1 MSNLV
6 CSVTDWS
13 CGLACVESI
22 LADNGVEKPQAEII
36 TQLKGLFPKWIEEPG
51 GLLPVDFETVFRELG
66 FPVNVVEPDTYGDVI
81 PKFGEKNTIGAIIC
95 VTKFWDVSGTELTD
109 LNHSL
114 RLLKAD
120 TTGVAVMNPCRCPFR
135 ARLEQYS
142 WKQVVSFQGAVL
154 IFKK

>member
-22 LADNGVEKPQAEII
+22 LADNGVKTTQAQII
-36 TQLKGLFPKWIEEPG
+36 TGLNRLFPKWIDELG
-51 GLLPVDFETVFRELG
+51 GILPVDFETVFRELG
-66 FPVNVVEPDTYGDVI
+66 FPIKVVEPDTYGDVI
-81 PKFGEKNTIGAIIC
+81 PRLAEQDTVGAVIC
-95 VTKFWDVSGTELTD
+95 VTKFWDVSGTELTE

-114 RLLKAD
+114 RLLNAD
-120 TTGVAVMNPCRCPFR
+120 TKGIAVMNPCRCPFP
-135 ARLEQYS
+135 ARVELYS